1 MKETPLKKR
10 RLELGL
16 TLEQVANKVG
26 VGKSTVRKWENGV
39 IEDMKRSN
47 ISKLADALQ
56 LSPLDILYM
65 DNYEHKKNE
74 PYEDRKKKAF
84 GNHFANRSEALKFI
98 MEQEMVATNDGYNL
112 AKMTDEQILEFANG
126 IVYLL
131 DLADQKDENDRLR
144 KLKK

>member
-1 MKETPLKKR
+1 MNDLGNKKIMANNLNKYMKIS
-10 RLELGL
+10 
-16 TLEQVANKVG
+16 
-26 VGKSTVRKWENGV
+26 GKSRNDISLDLHIPYTTITAWLNAETYPRIDK
-39 IEDMKRSN
+39 IE
-47 ISKLADALQ
+47 ILA
-56 LSPLDILYM
+56 
-65 DNYEHKKNE
+65 NYFGIDKSDLVEDEYKKA
-74 PYEDRKKKAF
+74 KKKAF
-84 GNHFANRSEALKFI
+84 GNHFANRSEALEFI